1 MEDDEWNLNSPARVK
16 LEMSLQTLAGGVFH
30 PQAESIPNYGVAPAE
45 VAYSSELP
53 DGKLPYA

>member
-1 MEDDEWNLNSPARVK
+1 MEDDEWNLNSPERVK
-16 LEMSLQTLAGGVFH
+16 LEMSLQTLADVMFH
-30 PQAESIPNYGVAPAE
+30 PQAESTPNYGVTPAE